1 MGLGKMHLGSIRTL
15 YQAGKFDEREQISSK
30 ISPSIRSQA
39 HDGESFVTD
48 FRYMMESPDTGTHN
62 CTQG

>member
-1 MGLGKMHLGSIRTL
+1 MGLAKKDLGSIRTL

-30 ISPSIRSQA
+30 ISQA
-39 HDGESFVTD
+39 HDGESFITD
-48 FRYMMESPDTGTHN
+48 FRYMMESPDTGNHN